1 MEQAVAPRDVL
12 LHAFPGIGA
21 AQAEEV
27 IASGQLS
34 SHPAETVLCREGEFE
49 STFYIILT
57 GQVRVTKAVHNNLSR
72 TLNILGPGDFFGEMA
87 IIHNAPRVATV
98 TTTEPT
104 SVLAIRK
111 EAFTGLIETSNSVSL
126 AIIREISRRLREN
139 DEMAIEDLRL
149 KAKELADAYQ
159 QLAEEEFARSEF
171 LTTIAHEL
179 RTPLMAAIGYMQAI
193 RTGMFQGDAVD
204 GAMETVWRNLQEITS
219 LTNDILF
226 LQEMELILPE
236 FRPTNLLAV
245 IQNAIAQERD
255 LAHRQK
261 VEVRL
266 SAPEKLPEIP
276 GDPKSLQRALA
287 AILDN
292 AIKFSPDG
300 GEVQVTVREELAG
313 NEDGKQV
320 RITIQDHGV
329 GIPPEAMP
337 RIFQRF
343 FHLDII
349 CGKVFRGIGLGLS
362 IAKHVIEQH
371 HGTIEVTSVLEVGST
386 FTVCLKIQ

>member
-1 MEQAVAPRDVL
+1 MEQVVAPRDVL
-12 LHAFPGIGA
+12 MHAFPGIDT

-27 IASGQLS
+27 IASGQMAGY
-34 SHPAETVLCREGEFE
+34 PADVVLCHEGEFE
-49 STFYIILT
+49 SSFYIILN
-57 GQVRVTKAVHNNLSR
+57 GQVRVTKTLHSDTSR
-72 TLNILGPGDFFGEMA
+72 MLNVLGPGDFFGEMA
-87 IIHNAPRVATV
+87 IIHNAPRAATV

-104 SVLAIRK
+104 TVLAIHK

-126 AIIREISRRLREN
+126 AIIREVSRRLREN

-149 KAKELADAYQ
+149 KAKELAEAYQ
-159 QLAEEEFARSEF
+159 QLAEEEFARSQF
-171 LTTIAHEL
+171 LTMIAHEL
-179 RTPLMAAIGYMQAI
+179 RTPLMAANGYIQAV
-193 RTGMFQGDAVD
+193 RMGMFQGDAVN

-226 LQEMELILPE
+226 LQEMDLILPE
-236 FRPTNLLAV
+236 FRATNLSAV
-245 IQNAIAQERD
+245 IQNAIEQEGDPAR
-255 LAHRQK
+255 RQK
-261 VEVRL
+261 VEIHL
-266 SAPEKLPEIP
+266 DAPENLPEIP

-287 AILDN
+287 AVLDN

-300 GEVQVTVREELAG
+300 GEVQVNVCEEAAG
-313 NEDGKQV
+313 AGKQI

-329 GIPPEAMP
+329 GIPPEAMH

-371 HGTIEVTSVLEVGST
+371 KGSIDVVSELGAGST
-386 FTVCLKIQ
+386 FTILLKV